1 MLSGCAAA
9 LIGKASSSGAY
20 GSGSQGSTP
29 RPSTGSGSQGSAGS
43 ASRTSAQAAE
53 DRRITAAVRSK
64 LLADPVAK
72 ALVVGIE
79 TYQGVVTL
87 RGDAQKAE
95 QRSAAERVARSVA
108 GVRGVRNEM
117 RVR

>member
-1 MLSGCAAA
+1 MAAIAVVVLMLSGCAAA
-9 LIGKASSSGAY
+9 LIGRASSSGAY
-20 GSGSQGSTP
+20 GGGSQSSGSGQ
-29 RPSTGSGSQGSAGS
+29 GS
-43 ASRTSAQAAE
+43 ASRTATQAAE
-53 DRRITAAVRSK
+53 DRRITAAVRSR